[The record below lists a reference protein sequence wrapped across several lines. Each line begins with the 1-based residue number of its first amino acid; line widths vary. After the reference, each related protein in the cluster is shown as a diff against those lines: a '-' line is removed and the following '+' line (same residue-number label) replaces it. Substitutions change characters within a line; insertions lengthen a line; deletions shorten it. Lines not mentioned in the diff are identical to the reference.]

1 MEHFKKLR
9 IGGMRIP
16 KKYGGQDYNLS
27 DYASIMFEL
36 ARHDGSMF
44 TFVGVH
50 NGLGGRMIGF
60 LGDEEQQ
67 ARFLPGCASF
77 DKVSSFALT
86 EPNYGSDA
94 TSLEANVVK
103 TEGGY
108 ILNGVKR
115 WIGNGTFADYICVW
129 ARNLDD
135 KKLVQGFVVEK
146 GMKGLTTTKIE
157 GKMALRMVQNA
168 DITFDNVFIPQK
180 NKLAYALN
188 FDKSANVVLNE
199 SRVGVAYQCA
209 GLAVGAYETSLK
221 YCLERKQFN
230 RPLAS
235 FQLV

>member
-1 MEHFKKLR
+1 MGFPHWAMEHFKKLR

-16 KKYGGQDYNLS
+16 KKYGGRDYNLS

-60 LGDEEQQ
+60 PGDEEQQ
-67 ARFLPGCASF
+67 ARFLPGCA
-77 DKVSSFALT
+77 
-86 EPNYGSDA
+86 
-94 TSLEANVVK
+94 SLEANVVK

-135 KKLVQGFVVEK
+135 KELVQGFVVEK

-221 YCLERKQFN
+221 YCLERMQFN
-230 RPLAS
+230 R
-235 FQLV
+235 